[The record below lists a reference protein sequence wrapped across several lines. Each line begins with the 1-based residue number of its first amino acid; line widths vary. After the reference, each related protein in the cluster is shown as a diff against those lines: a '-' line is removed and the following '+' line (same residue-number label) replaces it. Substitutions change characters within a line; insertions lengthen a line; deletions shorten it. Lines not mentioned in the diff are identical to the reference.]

1 MIKNADFERI
11 MNSARV
17 HLTGASDL
25 GIIGELF
32 DTINE
37 FLDGSNAWFEWM
49 PLPIGANNQSYQ
61 IYPQHGG
68 MIIRLVC
75 LFDANRIP
83 IPAHMAEITPPGG
96 RIHLVY
102 PQNLSQTGQLMVVKN
117 VVLPNG
123 RDEIPD
129 APDWLLPMYERYIL
143 EGLLGRMMTQPGKS
157 YSNDQKSIY
166 HLKKFRD
173 GIATTKTAV
182 ARSNLLGAQAW
193 HFPSNFR
200 SRSQIGGMGTPFPR
214 M

>member
-193 HFPSNFR
+193 YFPRNFR